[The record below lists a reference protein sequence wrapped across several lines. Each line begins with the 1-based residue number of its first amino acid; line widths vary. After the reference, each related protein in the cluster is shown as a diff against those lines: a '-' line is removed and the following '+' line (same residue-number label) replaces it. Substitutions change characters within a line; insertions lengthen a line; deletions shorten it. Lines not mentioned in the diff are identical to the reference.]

1 MRHYRS
7 SLLIYSVNSEN
18 RDCWRPAGILFVG
31 DLGEGDLRLAKS
43 IRKLPIPTAVIL
55 GNHDRGSDR
64 TGEVLRHQLNLLG
77 DLHCGWRM
85 RQWKL
90 SSLGVIGGRPCSSG
104 GGFRLSQEVLGAF
117 GPITLE
123 ESVRRIILAADQVPV
138 SIPLVILAHSG
149 PTGLGSDASS
159 PCGRDWKV
167 PSLDWGDK
175 DLELAITKIREKR
188 IPDLIVF
195 GHMHHSLKSGSR
207 GRSTFIKDRWG
218 TVYLNAASVPRYV
231 KDSDGH
237 TLRHLSWVEFI
248 DGKLTYVANKW
259 FRKDASLVGEH
270 ILLENK

>member
-1 MRHYRS
+1 M
-7 SLLIYSVNSEN
+7 
-18 RDCWRPAGILFVG
+18 
-31 DLGEGDLRLAKS
+31 RLAKA

-207 GRSTFIKDRWG
+207 SRSTFIKDRWG

-248 DGKLTYVANKW
+248 DGKLTYVAHKW
-259 FRKDASLVGEH
+259 FRKDASLAGEQ